1 MIISKSTAR
10 EAGNK
15 IDKVLGEI
23 KDIQANIDRSS
34 DKIDNELNS
43 CSRELINAQTTLTE
57 IQPQVDMLLAQ
68 VGQDAPPHVKAMLE
82 SVAMGITGK
91 VQNALNN
98 LAEVQRNVKDVD
110 KLTDE
115 IDTFTDNVNKKITE
129 IDELTDKLQ
138 G

>member
-1 MIISKSTAR
+1 MFIGKGTAR
-10 EAGNK
+10 EIGNK
-15 IDKVLGEI
+15 IDKVLNEI

-43 CSRELINAQTTLTE
+43 CSRELINAQTTLNE
-57 IQPQVDMLLAQ
+57 IRPLVDMLLAQ
-68 VGQDAPPHVKAMLE
+68 VGQEAPPHVKAMLD

-91 VQNALNN
+91 VDNTLNN

-115 IDTFTDNVNKKITE
+115 IDGFTDNVSKKVTE
-129 IDELTDKLQ
+129 IDELTDKIQ
-138 G
+138 

>member
-1 MIISKSTAR
+1 
-10 EAGNK
+10 
-15 IDKVLGEI
+15 
-23 KDIQANIDRSS
+23 
-34 DKIDNELNS
+34 
-43 CSRELINAQTTLTE
+43 
-57 IQPQVDMLLAQ
+57 MLLAL
-68 VGQDAPPHVKAMLE
+68 VGQDVPPHVKAMLE

-98 LAEVQRNVKDVD
+98 LAEVQRNVKDID

>member
-43 CSRELINAQTTLTE
+43 CSRELINAQTTLT
-57 IQPQVDMLLAQ
+57 
-68 VGQDAPPHVKAMLE
+68 
-82 SVAMGITGK
+82 
-91 VQNALNN
+91 
-98 LAEVQRNVKDVD
+98 
-110 KLTDE
+110 
-115 IDTFTDNVNKKITE
+115 
-129 IDELTDKLQ
+129 
-138 G
+138 